1 MTKEKT
7 NIKLTFI
14 VYGEMFD
21 IEQLTRIIGETPTD
35 QAYKGDQLKYRIS
48 EETFWEYNF
57 APIETLLIEDNLQV
71 FAAQVMPCL
80 EELASFIKAFSLTS
94 KLLFCVEMSPEES
107 CPAIVFDNKIL
118 DILHRLKCLD
128 R

>member
-21 IEQLTRIIGETPTD
+21 IEQLTRIIEVTPTE

-48 EETFWEYNF
+48 EETFWEYKF
-57 APIETLLIEDNLQV
+57 TTQLR
-71 FAAQVMPCL
+71 
-80 EELASFIKAFSLTS
+80 
-94 KLLFCVEMSPEES
+94 FCVNHYEINAALTFETT
-107 CPAIVFDNKIL
+107 IL
-118 DILHRLKCLD
+118 DILHQLNGEIDIDQYFYK
-128 R
+128 

>member
-21 IEQLTRIIGETPTD
+21 IEQLTRIIGVTPTD

-48 EETFWEYNF
+48 EETFWEYKF
-57 APIETLLIEDNLQV
+57 APIETLLIED
-71 FAAQVMPCL
+71 CL
-80 EELASFIKAFSLTS
+80 AEFEQMVKPVLKELSALS
-94 KLLFCVEMSPEES
+94 KLINLPLNYGFV
-107 CPAIVFDNKIL
+107 
-118 DILHRLKCLD
+118 
-128 R
+128 